1 MYNLSIWG
9 CTHTARE
16 AYSLC
21 TREAQV
27 WLCSWENLIRKTS
40 YLMSYLY
47 FESCPSQELPQ
58 APRLAFS
65 CNNVFLRAIDLVLV
79 LKLNL
84 FQIILLEKPVV
95 EGACPTIKTRKEAGK
110 HSLKVGPPMAP
121 VQSICWIFVFD
132 RTYFLPRKKN
142 RIWGESKVILPCQFV
157 IEIGHKAFLAR
168 RCVEY
173 LFDPLHLGWV
183 KSHLK
188 ASRQVNLRKC
198 RFC

>member
-40 YLMSYLY
+40 HLMSYLY

-65 CNNVFLRAIDLVLV
+65 CNDVFYVQSIGAGVEIEFIS
-79 LKLNL
+79 N
-84 FQIILLEKPVV
+84 ILLEKPAV
-95 EGACPTIKTRKEAGK
+95 EGACPTIKTRKDAGK

-132 RTYFLPRKKN
+132 STHFLQRKKEKKQTMRGKQSN
-142 RIWGESKVILPCQFV
+142 LTLPICHWDRPQSLSCQKVCRISVWPPSFGLGQKPPKIKPSSKF
-157 IEIGHKAFLAR
+157 
-168 RCVEY
+168 
-173 LFDPLHLGWV
+173 
-183 KSHLK
+183 
-188 ASRQVNLRKC
+188 
-198 RFC
+198 